1 MEHRKQ
7 ITSKSIMRSVVMG
20 GKSTFT
26 LVSTSSGTRFTY
38 KFSTPKE
45 QLSDGNTD
53 FDVIFIKVL
62 SGSDNETGYQYL
74 GQVFPKRSG
83 LQYNHGRKSR
93 VGDTAPSVKAIRWF
107 LHQLQG
113 EGSNLNKVEFWHE
126 GRCARCGRKLTV
138 PESVETGFGPDCA
151 VMMHVPYGRL
161 SITVDEAEA
170 EMHRIEVEAD
180 REQTVRDEINKMKA
194 RVAF

>member
-1 MEHRKQ
+1 
-7 ITSKSIMRSVVMG
+7 MG